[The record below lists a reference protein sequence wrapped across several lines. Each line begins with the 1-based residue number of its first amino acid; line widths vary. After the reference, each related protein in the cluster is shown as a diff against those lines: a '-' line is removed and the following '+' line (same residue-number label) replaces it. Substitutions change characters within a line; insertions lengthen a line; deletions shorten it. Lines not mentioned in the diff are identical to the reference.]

1 MSERDDSHDLEDH
14 DWVRRVLAETGS
26 RPEPTPD
33 WVGRRVEETLA
44 SLREERQQ
52 HAWYTES
59 ASAMLLLMPPELSRV
74 ISQNSSLYHPIC
86 TSVYA
91 KASTPT
97 FFTVQFHHLELYKP
111 GRYGELSRHLRGTN
125 DVL

>member
-1 MSERDDSHDLEDH
+1 MNEARESTIDVTMQDDFVSHRQNVLLLEAKGQLAGDLSTN
-14 DWVRRVLAETGS
+14 RS
-26 RPEPTPD
+26 RMLP
-33 WVGRRVEETLA
+33 
-44 SLREERQQ
+44 ERQQ

-59 ASAMLLLMPPELSRV
+59 ASAMLLLMPPELSI

-97 FFTVQFHHLELYKP
+97 FFTVQFHYLELYKP